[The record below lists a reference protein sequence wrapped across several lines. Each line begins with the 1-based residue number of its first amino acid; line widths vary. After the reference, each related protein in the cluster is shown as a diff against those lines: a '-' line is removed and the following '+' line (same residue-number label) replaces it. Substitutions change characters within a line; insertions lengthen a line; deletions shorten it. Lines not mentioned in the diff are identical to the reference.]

1 MAILSLPNE
10 LLLAILRHVEVCSV
24 QDIKNCRLTCRRLR
38 DVGSELLV
46 RVIDVECSAASLSR
60 LEAITSHPTIAR
72 GVHTVQIWLQ
82 QYIKPRYYQH
92 LVAGPGYIDT
102 ASFIKWSRERI
113 MGALRKHQ
121 NHSAA
126 RLVERIM
133 NLWDVLFSAVRDD
146 KEEDEE
152 PEKRLHLKLIKQAQQ
167 QYMRLLANQAALLE
181 GSDVRQ
187 QKNPLLQRLPTC
199 DVGDLNTILYEDI
212 LMPGHGGQHVVSGW
226 VVPRLL
232 GDLVEARRRLDC
244 HHQRCPLEALH
255 ISLDHVEDLF
265 PTPPPAFADS
275 IASELSQVKVF
286 CAEFRYVKNPLNRR
300 LKLAIASRHLERCTV
315 ACPNGDPFRVWSLR
329 PYIGTA
335 LTCRNI
341 PFTHLRQFQLTDVSF
356 HQAELVTFLETC
368 FVSPLCEDGRPENKG
383 DYYTARVE
391 LTKVYLCSGTW
402 QETLQALRRASQRTG
417 PRAFFSVHRPEGAEI
432 HEQHRICRIF
442 GPWSDFS
449 KPPWKFLNPD
459 LALDMYRD
467 YCIRQEVFR
476 HFDNPWGPKPPA
488 GMYDMLRHGEM
499 ELATFCRV
507 PPGPLPAEHVGGD
520 VDSWGWPN
528 PCMMSPQ
535 EEEQEQQHK
544 LNLMRNY
551 GYRV

>member
-1 MAILSLPNE
+1 MAILSLPTE
-10 LLLAILRHVEVCSV
+10 LLLAILRYIEVGSV

-46 RVIDVECSAASLSR
+46 RVIDVECSAASLSS
-60 LEAITSHPTIAR
+60 LEAIASHPAIAR
-72 GVHTVQIWLQ
+72 GVYSVRIWLQ

-92 LVAGPGYIDT
+92 LVDGPGDIDT

-113 MGALRKHQ
+113 MDALRKHQ
-121 NHSAA
+121 NHSTA
-126 RLVERIM
+126 RSVARIM

-152 PEKRLHLKLIKQAQQ
+152 PEKRLHLKLVEQAQQ

-181 GSDVRQ
+181 GSDGEGQFVSRLAAAIASLPSIRSLTFDDKPSPRQ

-212 LMPGHGGQHVVSGW
+212 LMPGNGGQHVVSGW
-226 VVPRLL
+226 VVPQLL
-232 GDLVEARRRLDC
+232 GDLIEARRRLDC
-244 HHQRCPLEALH
+244 HHQPRPLEALH

-265 PTPPPAFADS
+265 PTPAPAFADS
-275 IASELSQVKVF
+275 IASELSHLKVF
-286 CAEFRYVKNPLNRR
+286 CAEFWVKGLRPGRIRDYSNMPNIDPDANFQALQPEDVNNPLNRR
-300 LKLAIASRHLERCTV
+300 LKLAIASRRLERCTV
-315 ACPNGDPFRVWSLR
+315 ACPNGDRFGVWSLR

-341 PFTHLRQFQLTDVSF
+341 PFTRLRQLQLTDVSF

-391 LTKVYLCSGTW
+391 LAQVYLCSGTW

-417 PRAFFSVHRPEGAEI
+417 PRAYFNVNYPEG
-432 HEQHRICRIF
+432 
-442 GPWSDFS
+442 
-449 KPPWKFLNPD
+449 
-459 LALDMYRD
+459 
-467 YCIRQEVFR
+467 
-476 HFDNPWGPKPPA
+476 
-488 GMYDMLRHGEM
+488 
-499 ELATFCRV
+499 
-507 PPGPLPAEHVGGD
+507 GGIL
-520 VDSWGWPN
+520 S
-528 PCMMSPQ
+528 
-535 EEEQEQQHK
+535 
-544 LNLMRNY
+544 
-551 GYRV
+551 